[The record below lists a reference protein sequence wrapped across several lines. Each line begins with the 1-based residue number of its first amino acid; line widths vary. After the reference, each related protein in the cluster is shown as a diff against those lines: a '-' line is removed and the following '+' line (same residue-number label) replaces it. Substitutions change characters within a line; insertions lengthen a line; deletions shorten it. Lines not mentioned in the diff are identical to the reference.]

1 MDELASGPPTVELIR
16 AARDGDRDAL
26 DRLFS
31 LAYGE
36 LRHLAQLVRR
46 RGAGQT
52 LNTTALVHEA
62 YLKLRPDQGLALE
75 DRAHFT
81 YIVARAMRQV
91 LVDAAR
97 RKTAAKRGGGEAA
110 VTLDESVS
118 AAPVRAGQL
127 MQLEEALQQ
136 LEQVDPR
143 RARIVE
149 CRFFGG
155 LSVDE
160 TAGALGISAATV
172 KRDWRVARAWLAQSI
187 RD

>member
-1 MDELASGPPTVELIR
+1 MNETAPGPPTIELIR
-16 AARDGDRDAL
+16 AARNGDREAV

-36 LRHLAQLVRR
+36 LRHLAHIVRR
-46 RGAGQT
+46 RGASQT

-62 YLKLRPDQGLALE
+62 YLKLRPEQGLTVE

-91 LVDAAR
+91 VVDAAR
-97 RKTAAKRGGGEAA
+97 RKAAEKRGGGEAA
-110 VTLDESVS
+110 VTLDESLR
-118 AAPVRAGQL
+118 AAPVRAEQL
-127 MQLEEALQQ
+127 VQLEDALRE

-143 RARIVE
+143 RAKIVE

-155 LSVDE
+155 LTVEE
-160 TAGALGISAATV
+160 TAAALGVSAPTV
-172 KRDWRVARAWLAQSI
+172 KRDWRVARAWLAQAI
-187 RD
+187 TE